1 MTKAHTVNKKKRIC
15 VFCGSSHGVRLSY
28 RNAAQQ
34 LGKAIASRGMGLV
47 YGGGSVG
54 LMGVIANAVLEEQ
67 GEVIGVLPQAL
78 FNKELAH
85 YGLTDLRIVSSMHER
100 KALMA
105 ELSNGFIAMPGGFG
119 TFEEVFEVVTWAQL
133 GLHRK
138 PIGILNVDGYFD
150 LFFEF
155 LEHVLRE
162 GFIKPQHQ
170 QLMITSQDPNELL
183 SSLIRHRPT
192 EQVPKVINWKET

>member
-1 MTKAHTVNKKKRIC
+1 MTKALPVNQKKRIC
-15 VFCGSSHGVRLSY
+15 VFCGSNHGMRSSY

-34 LGKAIASRGMGLV
+34 LGKAIASHGMGLV

-54 LMGVIANAVLEEQ
+54 LMGAIADAVLEKQ

-85 YGLTDLRIVSSMHER
+85 YGLTELRIVSSMHER

-105 ELSNGFIAMPGGFG
+105 ELSDGFIAMPGGFG
-119 TFEEVFEVVTWAQL
+119 TFEEFFEVVTWAQL
-133 GLHRK
+133 GLHTK

-150 LFFEF
+150 LFFKF
-155 LEHVLRE
+155 IEHILRE
-162 GFIKPQHQ
+162 GFIKPKHQ
-170 QLMITSQDPNELL
+170 QLMITSQDPSELL
-183 SSLIRHRPT
+183 SLLIRHRPA
-192 EQVPKVINWKET
+192 EHIPKVINWKET